1 VVKVNEAA
9 VTALEYVRAGKGPYV
24 LEMQTYR
31 YRGHS
36 MSDPAKYRTKDEVQ
50 KMRTE
55 KDPIESLKETLISLG
70 QADEG
75 TLKALDKEVR
85 ERINSAAD
93 FAQESPEPDPA
104 ELYTDILV
112 EA

>member
-1 VVKVNEAA
+1 M
-9 VTALEYVRAGKGPYV
+9 

-36 MSDPAKYRTKDEVQ
+36 MSDPAKYRTKEEVQ

-70 QADEG
+70 HADEDA
-75 TLKALDKEVR
+75 LKAMDKEVR
-85 ERINSAAD
+85 EQVNAAAD
-93 FAQESPEPDPA
+93 FAQESPEPDPS
-104 ELYTDILV
+104 ELYTDILIEV
-112 EA
+112 